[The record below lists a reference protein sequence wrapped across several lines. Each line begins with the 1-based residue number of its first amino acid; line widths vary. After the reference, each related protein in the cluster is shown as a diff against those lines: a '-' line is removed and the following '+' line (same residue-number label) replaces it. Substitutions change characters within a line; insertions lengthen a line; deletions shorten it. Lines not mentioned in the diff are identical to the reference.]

1 MRESYQAILDYIVGL
16 EIVDT
21 HEHLTG
27 LEANRNRETDVLQ
40 EYLTHYFNSD
50 LRSAGLSAAALR
62 QVMDHTQ
69 PLLARWEIVEPYWEM
84 ARHTGY
90 GRSLDLTVQALYGL
104 DGIRR
109 DTLLALNE
117 AFLQT
122 LATPGHYRRVLKDAS
137 RIAISLL
144 DAEGPYDPA
153 FFRPVVRLDRFI
165 WPRNLQT
172 VLWVEEEYGARIHSL
187 DDWLAACEATLLRA
201 REQGAVAIK
210 NSDAYVRSLRF
221 EPTPLREAERGIE
234 AMRAVRHMPDWE
246 EKPINVDVAFQD
258 AMFHYILGLAEKH
271 AMPVQIHTGIQEGS
285 GNLLTNSDPQLLNPV
300 FVQYPGINF
309 DIFHI
314 GYPYQHTLSALAKMF
329 PNVYIDM
336 CWAHI
341 ISPTASVNALAEWID
356 SVPVNKISAF
366 GGDYGFVDA
375 VYGHQWLARRNV
387 AQALAR
393 KVEEGVFDV
402 ARACEI
408 ARLLFIENPARLFG
422 LEGLA

>member
-1 MRESYQAILDYIVGL
+1 MGASYEAILASIETL

-27 LEANRNRETDVLQ
+27 LEADRSRETDVLQ

-62 QVMDHTQ
+62 RVMDHTQ
-69 PLLARWEIVEPYWEM
+69 PLMERWEIVEPYWEM

-90 GRSLDLTVQALYGL
+90 GRALDITVQALYGL

-109 DTLLALNE
+109 ETVVALNE

-122 LATPGHYRRVLKDAS
+122 LSSPDHYHRVLKES
-137 RIAISLL
+137 SHIAISLL

-153 FFRPVVRLDRFI
+153 YFRPVVRLDRFI
-165 WPRNLQT
+165 WPRDLET
-172 VLWVEEEYGARIHSL
+172 VLGIEEECGATIRTL

-201 REQGAVAIK
+201 RERGAVAIK
-210 NSDAYVRSLRF
+210 NSDAYVRTLRF
-221 EPTPLREAERGIE
+221 DPIPLREAEAGIE
-234 AMRAVRHMPDWE
+234 AIRAVRHMPDWE
-246 EKPINVDVAFQD
+246 ARPVNVDKAFQD

-271 AMPVQIHTGIQEGS
+271 RIPVQVHTGILEGS
-285 GNLLTNSDPQLLNPV
+285 GNLLTNSDPQLLNPL
-300 FVQYPGINF
+300 FIQYPGVTF

-314 GYPYQHTLSALAKMF
+314 GYPYQHVLSALAKMF
-329 PNVYIDM
+329 PNVYLDM

-387 AQALAR
+387 AKALAI

-408 ARLLFIENPARLFG
+408 ARLLFVENPARLFG

>member
-1 MRESYQAILDYIVGL
+1 MRDYYDAILVYIEEL

-21 HEHLTG
+21 HEHLVG
-27 LEANRNRETDVLQ
+27 REANRERETDVLQ

-50 LRSAGLSAAALR
+50 LRSAGLSASGLR

-69 PLLARWEIVEPYWEM
+69 PLMARWDIVEPYWEL

-90 GRSLDLTVQALYGL
+90 GRSLDVTVQALYGL
-104 DGIRR
+104 DGVRR
-109 DTLLALNE
+109 ETLVALDE
-117 AFLQT
+117 AFRQT
-122 LATPGHYRRVLKDAS
+122 LATPGHYRRVLKEAS

-144 DAEGPYDPA
+144 DADGAYDPA
-153 FFRPVVRLDRFI
+153 LFRPVVRLDRFI

-172 VLWVEEEYGARIHSL
+172 VLQIEQEYGATIRTL
-187 DDWLAACEATLLRA
+187 DDWLSACDAALKRA

-210 NSDAYVRSLRF
+210 NGLAYVRSLRY
-221 EPTPLREAERGIE
+221 EPVSLRDAERGIA

-246 EKPINVDVAFQD
+246 EQPVNVDVAFQD
-258 AMFHYILGLAEKH
+258 AMFHFILGLAEREGL
-271 AMPVQIHTGIQEGS
+271 PVQIHTGIQEGS
-285 GNLLTNSDPQLLNPV
+285 GNLLTNSDPQLLNPL
-300 FVQYPGINF
+300 FIQYPGVNF

-356 SVPVNKISAF
+356 AVPVNKISAF

-375 VYGHQWLARRNV
+375 IYGHQWMARQNV
-387 AQALAR
+387 ARSLAR
-393 KVEEGVFDV
+393 KVDEGVFDV
-402 ARACEI
+402 SRACEI
-408 ARLLFIENPARLFG
+408 AYLLFIDNPVQLFG
-422 LEGLA
+422 LDLT